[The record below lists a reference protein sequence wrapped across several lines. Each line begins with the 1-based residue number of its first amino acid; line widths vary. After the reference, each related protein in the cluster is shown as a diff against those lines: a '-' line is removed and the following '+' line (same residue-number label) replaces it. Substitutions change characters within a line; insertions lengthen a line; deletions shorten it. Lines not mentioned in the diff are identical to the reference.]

1 MRSRSPATSARA
13 CWASCAYCSGLL
25 PLRLSVV
32 NMSCS
37 LAAAAAAPG
46 LCGGKGGAMN
56 ATGEAQAPRMA
67 DGFVHRGRQVTRLET
82 FVDAAFAF
90 AVTLLVISID
100 EIPDSRAA
108 LVLRSEEHTSEL
120 QSLMRISY
128 SVFCLKKKNQQ

>member
-37 LAAAAAAPG
+37 LPAAAAAPG
-46 LCGGKGGAMN
+46 LRGGKGGTMN

-67 DGFVHRGRQVTRLET
+67 AGFVHRGRQVTRLDA
-82 FVDAAFAF
+82 FVDGAFAF
-90 AVTLLVISID
+90 SLKLLVISID
-100 EIPDSRAA
+100 DIPHCRPALARAPKAVHAFPPAFA
-108 LVLRSEEHTSEL
+108 LTG
-120 QSLMRISY
+120 
-128 SVFCLKKKNQQ
+128 